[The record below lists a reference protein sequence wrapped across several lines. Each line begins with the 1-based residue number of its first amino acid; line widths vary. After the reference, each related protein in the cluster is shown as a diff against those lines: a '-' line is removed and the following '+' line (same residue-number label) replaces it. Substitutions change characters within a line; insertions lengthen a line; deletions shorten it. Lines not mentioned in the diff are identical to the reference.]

1 MCGRFT
7 LRTPTPVLIEHFGM
21 GKIPELPPR
30 FNIAPTQDVAVVRN
44 SSDDDRQWAMLRW
57 GLIPFWAKDASI
69 GNRMIN
75 ARGETVSEKPS
86 FRHAFRHRRCLVA
99 ADGFYEWQK
108 KGRQKQPYYVHLKEH
123 QPLAF
128 AGLWERWQPKDSPQQ
143 PVETCT
149 IITTVANELM
159 RDIHERMPV
168 ILSPDDYHVWLDP
181 DIQVADELE
190 SLLVPYPSERMA
202 VDAVSTFVN
211 SPANDGPKCVEVQP

>member
-108 KGRQKQPYYVHLKEH
+108 KGAKNNPIMSTLRNINLWHLPVCGKD
-123 QPLAF
+123 
-128 AGLWERWQPKDSPQQ
+128 GSPK
-143 PVETCT
+143 
-149 IITTVANELM
+149 I
-159 RDIHERMPV
+159 RR
-168 ILSPDDYHVWLDP
+168 
-181 DIQVADELE
+181 
-190 SLLVPYPSERMA
+190 
-202 VDAVSTFVN
+202 N
-211 SPANDGPKCVEVQP
+211 SPLKHARSLPR